1 MLRNGD
7 SYTCHNFCD
16 DTIFIPETQKNFTE
30 EILKPAVNMEDA
42 PKKVYE
48 RKILAIAVPQ

>member
-1 MLRNGD
+1 MC
-7 SYTCHNFCD
+7 YIHFCD
-16 DTIFIPETQKNFTE
+16 DIIFIPETQKKFTE

-48 RKILAIAVPQ
+48 RKILAIAMPE